1 MVQITK
7 YKMNKTDQKKVEE
20 LVKRLEKH
28 NDDYRRGMPT
38 ISDARYD
45 ELIELLR
52 ELAPEH
58 PFLGSVEPEN
68 FSEKVEVRHPKPM
81 LSTEK
86 AYTVGEVE
94 RFVARVE
101 KEARAIGI
109 RDVEYRITPKLDGLA
124 ARDDGNVF
132 ATRGNGEVGY
142 EISSAFAKGV
152 VAVGGR
158 GQGVGEIVCSRDYF
172 DEHLAETF
180 EHPRNMVVGIVTS
193 DNVNEASKQAL
204 QDEAVRFV
212 PYSTL
217 PKKVVSS
224 EELVRDVWKIT
235 DELWAA
241 TDYPLDGMVA
251 EVTDVALQDVLG
263 ATAHH
268 YRWQLAIK
276 KKGESAVTEVEGVR
290 WQVGRMGAVTPVME
304 VKPVSVSGATIR
316 NVTAHNAG
324 MLRDQSIGVGAVIR
338 IIRSGE
344 VIPKLEEVLKPA
356 KNVELL
362 VNCPSCGTELFWQN
376 DFLKCPD
383 FNCPARVEQRLEYW
397 FKTLGNAD
405 WFGKK
410 TIAKLVAAGRTSLES
425 VYTMGEED
433 FKKLGFGPVQS
444 SNLAEAIYISRTKE
458 TDDWRFLAA
467 FGIPD
472 LGKADSRKLLG
483 YFKLEDVVN
492 VNQLQLREIHGFGD
506 ITSHSVT
513 EGIAAIKETIIH
525 MLEFDFKLRRTPLLK
540 ETEEM
545 DSVISGKGIVFT
557 GKMVQGTREDMQAM
571 ARRMGA
577 KVQTSVSGKTDFLV
591 CGSNVGAKKMEKAE
605 AKGVKIMTEAEFM
618 DIVAQD

>member
-1 MVQITK
+1 
-7 YKMNKTDQKKVEE
+7 MNNNDRNKIEE

-28 NDDYRRGMPT
+28 NEDYRRGMPT
-38 ISDARYD
+38 VSDARYD
-45 ELIELLR
+45 ELTEMLR
-52 ELAPEH
+52 ELDPENA
-58 PFLGSVEPEN
+58 FLQHVEPEN
-68 FSEKVEVRHPKPM
+68 FSEKVEVRHPRPM

-86 AYTVGEVE
+86 AYTAEELE
-94 RFVARVE
+94 RFVSRVE
-101 KEARAIGI
+101 KEAAGLGI
-109 RDVEYRITPKLDGLA
+109 REIKYRVTPKLDGLA
-124 ARDDGNVF
+124 ARDDGKIF

-152 VAVGGR
+152 VPVGGR
-158 GQGVGEIVCSRDYF
+158 GQGVGEIVCSREYF
-172 DEHLAETF
+172 DEHLSDVF
-180 EHPRNMVVGIVTS
+180 EHPRNMVVGIITS
-193 DNVNEASKQAL
+193 DNVNETSKQAL

-217 PKKVVSS
+217 PDRVVDGR
-224 EELVRDVWKIT
+224 ELVRDVWKIT
-235 DELWAA
+235 DELWNS

-251 EVTDVALQDVLG
+251 EVMDTSLQEALG

-268 YRWQLAIK
+268 YRWQIAIK
-276 KKGESAVTEVEGVR
+276 KKGESAVTEVESVR
-290 WQVGRMGAVTPVME
+290 WQVGRMGSVTPVME
-304 VKPVSVSGATIR
+304 VSPVSVSGATIR

-324 MLRDQSIGVGAVIR
+324 IVRDQSIGQGAVIR

-356 KNVELL
+356 GEVELPA
-362 VNCPSCGTELFWQN
+362 VCPSCGAELYWQN

-383 FNCPARVEQRLEYW
+383 FSCPARVEQRIEYW

-410 TIAKLVAAGRTSLES
+410 TIAKLVAAGHNSLES
-425 VYTMGEED
+425 VYTMGEDD

-483 YFKLEDVVN
+483 YFQLEDIVDVKQE
-492 VNQLQLREIHGFGD
+492 QLIEIHGFGD

-513 EGIAAIKETIIH
+513 EGIGQIRETILH
-525 MLEFDFKLRRTPLLK
+525 MLEIGFNLRRTPLAA
-540 ETEEM
+540 ETENT
-545 DSVISGKGIVFT
+545 DSPISGKGIVFT

-571 ARRMGA
+571 ARRLGA

-591 CGSNVGAKKMEKAE
+591 CGSNVGPKKMESAR
-605 AKGVKIMTEAEFM
+605 AKGVNLLTEAEFM
-618 DIVAQD
+618 EIVSAD

>member
-1 MVQITK
+1 MK
-7 YKMNKTDQKKVEE
+7 KTDEKKIAE

-28 NDDYRRGMPT
+28 NEDYRRGMPT

-45 ELIELLR
+45 ELTEELR
-52 ELAPEH
+52 DLAPEH
-58 PFLGSVEPEN
+58 SYLTKVEPES
-68 FSEKVEVRHPKPM
+68 FSNKIEIRHPKPM

-86 AYTVGEVE
+86 AYTVEELE
-94 RFVARVE
+94 RFVQRVK
-101 KEARAIGI
+101 KEAKSLGI
-109 RDVEYRITPKLDGLA
+109 QTVEYRITPKLDGLA
-124 ARDDGNVF
+124 ARDDGNIF

-152 VAVGGR
+152 IAVGGR
-158 GQGVGEIVCSRDYF
+158 GQGVGEIVCSQDYF
-172 DEHLAETF
+172 DEHLSDVF

-204 QDEAVRFV
+204 QDEAIRFV

-217 PKKVVSS
+217 PKKVVNG

-235 DELWAA
+235 DELWEQA
-241 TDYPLDGMVA
+241 DYPLDGMVA
-251 EVTDVALQDVLG
+251 EVTDKKLQDALG

-268 YRWQLAIK
+268 YRWQIAIK
-276 KKGESAVTEVEGVR
+276 KKGESAVTTVNEIR

-304 VKPVSVSGATIR
+304 VEPVSVSGATIS

-324 MLRDQSIGVGAVIR
+324 MLRDHSIGKGAIIR

-344 VIPKLEEVLKPA
+344 VIPKLEEVIKPA
-356 KNVELL
+356 DSVELPTL
-362 VNCPSCGTELFWQN
+362 CPSCEAELYWQN

-383 FNCPARVEQRLEYW
+383 FNCPARAEQRLEYW

-410 TIAKLVAAGRTSLES
+410 TISRLVKAGRSSLES

-433 FKKLGFGPVQS
+433 FSKLGFGPVQS

-483 YFKLEDVVN
+483 NFKLEDIVTVKQA
-492 VNQLQLREIHGFGD
+492 QLADIHGFGA
-506 ITSHSVT
+506 ITSYSVT
-513 EGIAAIKETIIH
+513 AGIKAIKETILH
-525 MLEFDFKLRRTPLLK
+525 MLEFNFNLRRTPLEV
-540 ETEEM
+540 ETESIE
-545 DSVISGKGIVFT
+545 SPITGKGIVFT
-557 GKMVQGTREDMQAM
+557 GKMIQGSREDMQAM
-571 ARRMGA
+571 ARKLGA
-577 KVQTSVSGKTDFLV
+577 NVQTSVTGKTNFLV
-591 CGSNVGAKKMEKAE
+591 CGSNVGEKKMEAAR
-605 AKGVKIMTEAEFM
+605 AKGVEIMTESEFM
-618 DIVAQD
+618 DIVSKG

>member
-1 MVQITK
+1 MTK
-7 YKMNKTDQKKVEE
+7 QDQKKVEE
-20 LVKRLEKH
+20 LVKTLDKH
-28 NDDYRRGMPT
+28 NENYRRGMPT
-38 ISDARYD
+38 ISDVRYD
-45 ELIELLR
+45 ELVEQLR
-52 ELAPEH
+52 ELAPDH
-58 PFLGSVEPEN
+58 PFITRVEPEN
-68 FSEKVEVRHPKPM
+68 FSEKVEVRHPRPM

-86 AYTVGEVE
+86 AYTVEEVE

-101 KEARAIGI
+101 KEARALGLSG
-109 RDVEYRITPKLDGLA
+109 VEYRVTPKLDGLA
-124 ARDDGNVF
+124 ARDDGKVF

-152 VAVGGR
+152 IAIGGR

-172 DEHLAETF
+172 DEHLADKF
-180 EHPRNMVVGIVTS
+180 EHPRNMVVGIITS

-217 PKKVVSS
+217 PKKVVSG
-224 EELVRDVWKIT
+224 EELVRDVWDIT
-235 DELWAA
+235 EELWAA
-241 TDYPLDGMVA
+241 VDYPLDGMVA
-251 EVTDVALQDVLG
+251 EVTDADLQDALG

-268 YRWQLAIK
+268 YRWQIAIK
-276 KKGESAVTEVEGVR
+276 KKGESAVTEVEGIR

-304 VKPVSVSGATIR
+304 VRPVSVSGATIR

-324 MLRDQSIGVGAVIR
+324 MLRDHSIGIGAMIR

-356 KNVELL
+356 EKVELL
-362 VNCPSCGTELFWQN
+362 SNCPSCNAELFWQN

-410 TIAKLVAAGRTSLES
+410 TIAKLVAAGRNTLES
-425 VYTMGEED
+425 VYTMGEDD
-433 FKKLGFGPVQS
+433 FKKLGFGPIQS

-458 TDDWRFLAA
+458 TDDWRFMAA

-483 YFKLEDVVN
+483 HFKLEDIVN
-492 VNQLQLREIHGFGD
+492 VKQEDLLEIHGFGE
-506 ITSHSVT
+506 ITSRSVT
-513 EGIAAIKETIIH
+513 AGIAAVKETILH
-525 MLEFDFKLRRTPLLK
+525 MLDFNFNLRRTPLIK
-540 ETEEM
+540 DTKEM
-545 DSVISGKGIVFT
+545 DNPIAGKGIVFT
-557 GKMVQGTREDMQAM
+557 GKMVQGTREDMQAA

-591 CGSNVGAKKMEKAE
+591 CGSNVGAKKVEKAE
-605 AKGVKIMTEAEFM
+605 AKGVTVVKEDWFM
-618 DIVAQD
+618 DIVNEG

>member
-1 MVQITK
+1 MSSKDKK
-7 YKMNKTDQKKVEE
+7 YINE
-20 LVKRLEKH
+20 LVKLLEKH
-28 NDDYRRGMPT
+28 NESYRRGMPT
-38 ISDARYD
+38 ISDGRYD
-45 ELIELLR
+45 ELTEELR
-52 ELAPEH
+52 NLAPDH
-58 PFLGSVEPEN
+58 PYLNKVEPEN
-68 FSEKVEVRHPKPM
+68 FSEKVEVRHPRPM

-86 AYTVGEVE
+86 AYSSEEVE
-94 RFVARVE
+94 RFVSRVE
-101 KEARAIGI
+101 KEARALGI
-109 RDVEYRITPKLDGLA
+109 QDVQYRVTPKLDGLA
-124 ARDDGNVF
+124 ARDDGSIF

-152 VAVGGR
+152 IAVGGR
-158 GQGVGEIVCSRDYF
+158 GQGVGEIVCSLEYF
-172 DEHLAETF
+172 EEHLADVF

-217 PKKVVSS
+217 PKKVVSG
-224 EELVRDVWKIT
+224 EELTRDVWSIT
-235 DELWAA
+235 DELWNAS
-241 TDYPLDGMVA
+241 DYPLDGMVA
-251 EVTDVALQDVLG
+251 EVTDTALQDALG

-268 YRWQLAIK
+268 YRWQIAIK
-276 KKGESAVTEVEGVR
+276 KKGESAVTEVESVR

-324 MLRDQSIGVGAVIR
+324 MLRDHSIGKGAVIR

-356 KNVELL
+356 EEVDLL
-362 VNCPSCGTELFWQN
+362 SECPSCGAELFWQN

-383 FNCPARVEQRLEYW
+383 FKCPARVEQRLEYW

-410 TIAKLVAAGRTSLES
+410 TIAKLVAAGNNSLES
-425 VYTMGEED
+425 VYELGEDD
-433 FKKLGFGPVQS
+433 FKRLGFGPVQS
-444 SNLAEAIYISRTKE
+444 TNLAEALYISRTKE

-483 YFKLEDVVN
+483 HFKLEDVVDIKQE
-492 VNQLQLREIHGFGD
+492 QLLEIHGFGD

-513 EGIAAIKETIIH
+513 EGISLIKETILH
-525 MLEFDFKLRRTPLLK
+525 MLEFDFNLRRTPLIAD
-540 ETEEM
+540 TESLE
-545 DSVISGKGIVFT
+545 SPIKGKGIVFT
-557 GKMVQGTREDMQAM
+557 GKMEQGSREDMQAM
-571 ARRMGA
+571 ARRLGA

-591 CGSNVGAKKMEKAE
+591 CGSKVGAKKIESARS
-605 AKGVKIMTEAEFM
+605 KGVEIMTEDEFM
-618 DIVAQD
+618 NIVNES

>member
-1 MVQITK
+1 MSKV
-7 YKMNKTDQKKVEE
+7 DQKNIEE

-28 NDDYRRGMPT
+28 NEDYRRGMPT

-45 ELIELLR
+45 ELTEQLR
-52 ELAPEH
+52 ELAPDH
-58 PFLGSVEPEN
+58 SFLGNVEPEN

-86 AYTVGEVE
+86 AYTVEELE

-101 KEARAIGI
+101 KEARVLGI
-109 RDVEYRITPKLDGLA
+109 RDVQYRVTPKLDGLA
-124 ARDDGNVF
+124 ARDDGKIF

-142 EISSAFAKGV
+142 EISSAFAKGIV
-152 VAVGGR
+152 PIGGR
-158 GQGVGEIVCSRDYF
+158 GLGVGEIVCSRDYF
-172 DEHLAETF
+172 EEHLAETF

-217 PKKVVSS
+217 PKKVVGS
-224 EELVRDVWKIT
+224 EELVKNVWEIT
-235 DELWAA
+235 DELWS
-241 TDYPLDGMVA
+241 TSDYPLDGMVA
-251 EVTDVALQDVLG
+251 EVMDSALQDALG

-268 YRWQLAIK
+268 YRWQIAIK
-276 KKGESAVTEVEGVR
+276 KKGESAVTEVEGIR

-324 MLRDQSIGVGAVIR
+324 MLRDQSIGIGAVIR

-356 KNVELL
+356 HEVELL
-362 VNCPSCGTELFWQN
+362 THCPSCGAELFWQN

-410 TIAKLVAAGRTSLES
+410 TITKLVSAGRNSLEA

-483 YFKLEDVVN
+483 HYKLEDVVN
-492 VNQLQLREIHGFGD
+492 VKQEELLDIHGFGD

-513 EGIAAIKETIIH
+513 EGIAAIKQTILH
-525 MLEFDFKLRRTPLLK
+525 MLNFDFNLRRTPLLK
-540 ETEEM
+540 DTAEM
-545 DSVISGKGIVFT
+545 DSPIARKGIVFT
-557 GKMVQGTREDMQAM
+557 GKMVQGTREDMQAV

-591 CGSNVGAKKMEKAE
+591 CGSNVGAKKMETAQS
-605 AKGVKIMTEAEFM
+605 KGVKVMTEAEYM
-618 DIVAQD
+618 DMVSEN

>member
-1 MVQITK
+1 
-7 YKMNKTDQKKVEE
+7 MNKTDQKNISE
-20 LVKRLEKH
+20 LVRLLEKH
-28 NDDYRRGMPT
+28 NEAYRRGMPT

-45 ELIELLR
+45 ELTEELR
-52 ELAPEH
+52 SLAPDH
-58 PFLGSVEPEN
+58 PFLNQVEPEN

-86 AYTVGEVE
+86 AYTSEEVE

-101 KEARAIGI
+101 KEARAVGI
-109 RDVEYRITPKLDGLA
+109 REVNYRVTPKLDGLA
-124 ARDDGNVF
+124 ARDDGSIF

-152 VAVGGR
+152 VPVGGR
-158 GQGVGEIVCSRDYF
+158 GQGVGEIVCSLEYF
-172 DEHLAETF
+172 EEHLSDNF

-217 PKKVVSS
+217 PNRIVSG

-235 DELWAA
+235 DELWASC
-241 TDYPLDGMVA
+241 DYPLDGMVA
-251 EVTDVALQDVLG
+251 EVMDTDLQEILG

-268 YRWQLAIK
+268 YRWQIAIK
-276 KKGESAVTEVEGVR
+276 KKGESAVTEVEDVR

-304 VKPVSVSGATIR
+304 VQPVSVSGATIR

-324 MLRDQSIGVGAVIR
+324 MLRDQSIGKGAVIR

-356 KNVELL
+356 QEVELPAE
-362 VNCPSCGTELFWQN
+362 CPSCGAELFWQN

-383 FNCPARVEQRLEYW
+383 FTCPARVEQRLEYW

-410 TIAKLVAAGRTSLES
+410 TIAKLVSAGRNTLES
-425 VYTMGEED
+425 VYEMGEED
-433 FKKLGFGPVQS
+433 FRKLGFGPVQS
-444 SNLAEAIYISRTKE
+444 SNLAEAVYISRTKE

-483 YFKLEDVVN
+483 YFRIEDIVDVKQE
-492 VNQLQLREIHGFGD
+492 QLIAIHGFGD

-513 EGIAAIKETIIH
+513 EGISQIRETILH
-525 MLEFDFKLRRTPLLK
+525 MLDFDFNLRRTPLLADTASM
-540 ETEEM
+540 ESPIT
-545 DSVISGKGIVFT
+545 GKGIVFT
-557 GKMVQGTREDMQAM
+557 GKMEHGSREDMQAM
-571 ARRMGA
+571 ARRLGA
-577 KVQTSVSGKTDFLV
+577 NVQTSVTGKTDFLV
-591 CGSNVGAKKMEKAE
+591 CGSKVGAKKIDSAK
-605 AKGVKIMTEAEFM
+605 AKGVEIMTEEQFM
-618 DIVAQD
+618 VIVNSN

>member
-1 MVQITK
+1 MTK
-7 YKMNKTDQKKVEE
+7 ADQKKIEE

-45 ELIELLR
+45 ELTEELR
-52 ELAPEH
+52 GLAPDH
-58 PFLGSVEPEN
+58 SFLGNVEPEN

-86 AYTVGEVE
+86 AYTTEELE
-94 RFVARVE
+94 RFVSRVE
-101 KEARAIGI
+101 KEARLLGI
-109 RDVEYRITPKLDGLA
+109 SNVEYRITPKLDGLA
-124 ARDDGNVF
+124 ARDDGKIF

-142 EISSAFAKGV
+142 EISSAFTKGV

-158 GQGVGEIVCSRDYF
+158 GLGVGEIVCSRDYF
-172 DEHLAETF
+172 DEHLADTF

-193 DNVNEASKQAL
+193 DNVNESSKQAL

-217 PKKVVSS
+217 PKKIVGSK
-224 EELVRDVWKIT
+224 ELVRDVWDIT
-235 DELWAA
+235 DKLWAT

-251 EVTDVALQDVLG
+251 EVTDVALQDALG

-268 YRWQLAIK
+268 YRWQIAIK

-304 VKPVSVSGATIR
+304 VKPISVSGATIR

-324 MLRDQSIGVGAVIR
+324 MLRDQSIGIGAMIR

-356 KNVELL
+356 EKVELL
-362 VNCPSCGTELFWQN
+362 NNCPSCGAELFWQN

-410 TIAKLVAAGRTSLES
+410 TIAKLVAAGRNSLES

-444 SNLAEAIYISRTKE
+444 SNLAEAVYISRTKE

-483 YFKLEDVVN
+483 HFKLEDVIKVKQE
-492 VNQLQLREIHGFGD
+492 QLIEIHGFGD

-513 EGIAAIKETIIH
+513 EGIAAIKETILH
-525 MLEFDFKLRRTPLLK
+525 MLEFDFNLRRTPLVK

-545 DSVISGKGIVFT
+545 DSPIAGKGIVFT
-557 GKMVQGTREDMQAM
+557 GKMVQGTREDMQAI
-571 ARRMGA
+571 ARRLGA
-577 KVQTSVSGKTDFLV
+577 KVQTSVTGKTNFLV
-591 CGSNVGAKKMEKAE
+591 CGSNVGAKKMEKAQ
-605 AKGVKIMTEAEFM
+605 AKGVELMKEAEFLE
-618 DIVAQD
+618 IVNID

>member
-1 MVQITK
+1 MSKV
-7 YKMNKTDQKKVEE
+7 DQKKVEE

-28 NDDYRRGMPT
+28 NEDYRRGMPT

-45 ELIELLR
+45 ELTEQLR
-52 ELAPEH
+52 ETAPDH
-58 PFLGSVEPEN
+58 PFLGNVEPEN

-86 AYTVGEVE
+86 AYTTEELE
-94 RFVARVE
+94 RFVSRVE
-101 KEARAIGI
+101 KEARVLGI
-109 RDVEYRITPKLDGLA
+109 SRVEYRITPKLDGLA
-124 ARDDGNVF
+124 ARDDGKIF

-152 VAVGGR
+152 IAIGGR
-158 GQGVGEIVCSRDYF
+158 GLGVGEIVCSRDYF
-172 DEHLAETF
+172 DEHLADTF
-180 EHPRNMVVGIVTS
+180 EHPRNMVVGIITS

-217 PKKVVSS
+217 PKKVVDG
-224 EELVRDVWKIT
+224 EELVRDVWEIT
-235 DELWAA
+235 DKLWTE

-251 EVTDVALQDVLG
+251 EVTDVNLQNALG

-268 YRWQLAIK
+268 YRWQIAIK
-276 KKGESAVTEVEGVR
+276 KKGESAVTEVEDVR

-324 MLRDQSIGVGAVIR
+324 MLRDHSIGAGAVIR

-356 KNVELL
+356 EKVELL
-362 VNCPSCGTELFWQN
+362 SNCPSCGAELFWQN

-383 FNCPARVEQRLEYW
+383 FSCPARVEQRLEYW

-410 TIAKLVAAGRTSLES
+410 TIAKLVSAGRNSLES

-483 YFKLEDVVN
+483 HFKLEEIVN
-492 VNQLQLREIHGFGD
+492 VKQEQLIEIHGFGD

-513 EGIAAIKETIIH
+513 EGIAAIKETILH
-525 MLEFDFKLRRTPLLK
+525 MLEFGFNLRRTPLVK
-540 ETEEM
+540 DTEEM
-545 DSVISGKGIVFT
+545 DSPIAGKGIVFT
-557 GKMVQGTREDMQAM
+557 GKMVQGTREEMQAM
-571 ARRMGA
+571 ARRLGA
-577 KVQTSVSGKTDFLV
+577 KVQTSVSGKTSFLV
-591 CGSNVGAKKMEKAE
+591 CGSNVGAKKVEKAQ
-605 AKGVKIMTEAEFM
+605 AKGVETMTETEFLN
-618 DIVAQD
+618 IVSEN